1 LYETACLI
9 LILVTVNL
17 GAVVARSDRTP
28 GDRRQ
33 VGSALIQHNFRG
45 ADLIAIPS
53 RSGQKL
59 FRQGRLHYAW
69 IIVGVTFVVV
79 LLTAG
84 VRSAPG
90 VLIVPLEREFH
101 WSRATISFAIGIN
114 LLLYG
119 LIGPFAAAL
128 MDRFGVRPTMILA
141 LTASALGVALTAAMH
156 DPWQLVLLWGV
167 VVGIGCGFIGPYLAA
182 LIAARWFER
191 RQGVVIGILTAASA
205 AGQLVFLPTMAALVT
220 YAGWRVM
227 SLSLAASVMTFV
239 PLIAWLM
246 RERPQDLGLAAYGST
261 RAVGAARRLTGNPF
275 ALTFRALADGARSR
289 DVWLIAGSYFICG
302 ASTNG
307 LIGTHLIPACVDHG
321 LGEVVG
327 AGLLAATGVF
337 SFIGGMLSGWLSD
350 RCDNRILLFWY
361 YGLRGLSLM
370 YLPFAFDMS
379 FYGLSLFSM
388 FYGLDWIASVPPTV
402 RLLTRAVAA
411 ERVGIMVAWITAIH
425 MVGGALAAYLGGLLR
440 ITFGTYLE
448 AFMLS
453 GLLCIAAA
461 LMVLLI
467 GSDRRQDEP
476 AAAPAPA
483 Q

>member
-1 LYETACLI
+1 LT
-9 LILVTVNL
+9 
-17 GAVVARSDRTP
+17 
-28 GDRRQ
+28 
-33 VGSALIQHNFRG
+33 
-45 ADLIAIPS
+45 AIPS
-53 RSGQKL
+53 RPGQKL
-59 FRQGRLHYAW
+59 FLRGRVHYAW
-69 IIVGVTFVVV
+69 IIVAVTFVVV

-90 VLIVPLEREFH
+90 LLIVPLEEEFH

-128 MDRFGVRPTMILA
+128 MDRFGVRRTMTLSLA
-141 LTASALGVALTAAMH
+141 ATALGVALTPAMRE
-156 DPWQLVLLWGV
+156 PWQLILLWGV

-182 LIAARWFER
+182 LIAARWFHQ
-191 RQGVVIGILTAASA
+191 RQGVVIGVLTAASA
-205 AGQLVFLPTMAALVT
+205 AGQLVFLPAMAALVT
-220 YAGWRVM
+220 AAGWRVM
-227 SLSLAASVMTFV
+227 SLSLAASVLIFL

-261 RAVGAARRLTGNPF
+261 RPAGRALPPSGNPI
-275 ALTFRALADGARSR
+275 AVTFRALAGGARSR

-321 LGEVVG
+321 FGEVVG

-337 SFIGGMLSGWLSD
+337 SFIGGTLSGWLSD
-350 RCDNRILLFWY
+350 RWDNRFLLFWY

-379 FYGLSLFSM
+379 FYGLTLFSV

-402 RLLTRAVAA
+402 RLLSRVVGA

-448 AFMLS
+448 AFMLA

-461 LMVLLI
+461 LMVLFI
-467 GSDRRQDEP
+467 GADRRGDEP
-476 AAAPAPA
+476 VAAPVPA
-483 Q
+483 G